1 MKAARL
7 HAYGE
12 ELRIEEVPDP
22 EPRDPLDV
30 IVRIGGAGLCRTDL
44 HFIEGMWEQQAD
56 VSLDFPFVL
65 GHENAGW
72 VEAVGAAVDHVEV
85 GDPVIC
91 HVQMT
96 CGVCL
101 PCRAGDDMHCE
112 HGVFPGISAD
122 GGFAELFRTNARTLV
137 RLPDGV
143 EPAEVAAHA
152 DAGLTAIHAVKKAA
166 AELSAGKHCVIIGIG
181 GLGHIGLQCLDAMSA
196 ATIIAVDSRK
206 EVLALAREWGAD
218 HTVLADG
225 GQVDAVKEL
234 TDGRGVEA
242 VIDFVGEF
250 GVLEWGKRLL
260 RGHGSYFVVGYGD
273 SIEIPAIQVIFNEYS
288 FVGNLVGTYVDLV
301 ELMTLAGQGRVTLH
315 TEQYGLEDINQAIA
329 DLEEGRVQGRAII
342 VPESAPSGA

>member
-7 HAYGE
+7 HGYGE
-12 ELRIEEVPDP
+12 ELRVEEVPAP
-22 EPRDPLDV
+22 EITHPLDV

-44 HFIEGMWEQQAD
+44 HFIQGMWEEQAD
-56 VSLDFPFVL
+56 VPLDFPFTL

-72 VEAVGAAVDHVEV
+72 VEAVGEAVHHVEV

-112 HGVFPGISAD
+112 NGVFPGIDTD
-122 GGFAELFRTNARTLV
+122 GGFAELLRTNARTLV
-137 RLPDGV
+137 TLPDGV
-143 EPAEVAAHA
+143 EPAQVAAHA

-166 AELSAGKHCVIIGIG
+166 AQLSAGQHCVIIGIG

-196 ATIIAVDSRK
+196 ATIIAVDTREESL
-206 EVLALAREWGAD
+206 ELAREWGAD

-225 GQVDAVKEL
+225 GQVDAVREL
-234 TDGRGVEA
+234 TEGRGAEA

-250 GVLEWGKRLL
+250 GVPEWGRQLL

-273 SIEIPAIQVIFNEYS
+273 TIEVPAIQVIFNEHS
-288 FVGNLVGTYVDLV
+288 FVGNLVGSYVDLV
-301 ELMTLAGQGRVTLH
+301 ELMTLAARGRVTLH
-315 TEQYGLEDINQAIA
+315 TERYGLEDINRAIA
-329 DLEEGRVQGRAII
+329 DLEEGRIQGRAII
-342 VPESAPSGA
+342 VPEGAQA